1 MTGADQLHEA
11 LVRDIRAAGGARRE
25 AVHEALRAVPRHLFV
40 PEVPLEEA
48 YAAGKAV
55 VTKRDARGVPLSS
68 ASAPGVVAVMLDQ
81 LDVRPGHR
89 VLEIG
94 SGTGYNAA
102 LLAELTGPA
111 GHVVTIDID
120 PECTARARAALAG
133 TGHTEVDVR
142 TGDGALGSGDGSVF
156 DRIIVTAGAWDIP
169 PAWFAQ
175 LAAGGRLVVPL
186 RWRRQSQSVAF
197 VREPDR
203 LRSDGLSLAGFI
215 PMAVPDGERRAR
227 IGESV
232 ALAWDEDQSV
242 DAEDLLGILD
252 SPGEALWSGVT
263 VGPRAPMHGV
273 WIRLTTD
280 PRACWVLAMHPFPM
294 PDGSTVR
301 IRGPALADGSSLA
314 FFTYRL
320 DGDEP
325 MRSELGAIGFGPAG
339 AALAQ
344 VITGHIHAWDAAR
357 DRMPQLTVFP
367 AGTPDDALPEGVVI
381 EKHHTRLVVTYPSR
395 ERPTRRGSRSCIGT
409 SPPGRHS
416 P

>member
-11 LVRDIRAAGGARRE
+11 LVREIRAAGGAWRE
-25 AVHEALRAVPRHLFV
+25 PVQQALRAVPRHLFV

-48 YAAGKAV
+48 YAVGSAV
-55 VTKRDARGVPLSS
+55 VTKRDPRGIPLSS
-68 ASAPGVVAVMLDQ
+68 ASAPGIVALMLDQ

-102 LLAELTGPA
+102 LLAELTGP
-111 GHVVTIDID
+111 GGQVVTIDID
-120 PECTARARAALAG
+120 PECTARTRAALAR
-133 TGHTEVDVR
+133 TGHTDVEIR
-142 TGDGALGSGDGSVF
+142 TGDGALGTADDRVF

-169 PAWFAQ
+169 PAWFGQ
-175 LAAGGRLVVPL
+175 LTVGGRLVVPL
-186 RWRRQSQSVAF
+186 RWRRQCQSIAF

-203 LRSDGLSLAGFI
+203 LRSDGLALAGFI

-232 ALAWDEDQSV
+232 AISWDEDQSV
-242 DAEDLLGILD
+242 DPEELLGILD
-252 SPGEALWSGVT
+252 GPGEAVWSGVT
-263 VGPRAPMHGV
+263 VGPLDLTHGV

-280 PRACWVLAMHPFPM
+280 RRACWVLAAHPFPM
-294 PDGSTVR
+294 QDGSTVP
-301 IRGPALADGSSLA
+301 IRGPALVDGSSLA
-314 FFTYRL
+314 FFTYRRL

-325 MRSELGAIGFGPAG
+325 VRSELGAIGFGPSG
-339 AALAQ
+339 AALAR

-357 DRMPQLTVFP
+357 DVLPRLTVYP

-381 EKHHTRLVVTYPSR
+381 EKRHTRLVVTYP
-395 ERPTRRGSRSCIGT
+395 PAQ
-409 SPPGRHS
+409 P
-416 P
+416 